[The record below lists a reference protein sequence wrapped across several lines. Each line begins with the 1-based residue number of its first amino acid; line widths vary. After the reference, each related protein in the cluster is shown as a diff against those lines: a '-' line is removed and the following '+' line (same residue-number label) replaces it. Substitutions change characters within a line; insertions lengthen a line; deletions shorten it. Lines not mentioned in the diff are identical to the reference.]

1 MDRAEFMALES
12 SKKAE
17 VLNALLD
24 EGKNQK
30 EAMGAVGVTIKDL
43 MVTQVF
49 FSKTEGRFNAN
60 AVGGYSNFHSDSTGE
75 AAKKPIA
82 PQSPSDRKRGL
93 PQSRG
98 GPRFCIPS
106 EKPWVFQNG
115 KGAGTLHELRR
126 PERQP
131 HPRLDHK
138 PHRSHV
144 QRIHAEGDFAR
155 DKGRYAPQ
163 ERNGSPDGCAP

>member
-24 EGKNQK
+24 EGKTRK
-30 EAMGAVGVTIKDL
+30 RPWAPSASPSKTL

-75 AAKKPIA
+75 AAK
-82 PQSPSDRKRGL
+82 
-93 PQSRG
+93 
-98 GPRFCIPS
+98 
-106 EKPWVFQNG
+106 
-115 KGAGTLHELRR
+115 
-126 PERQP
+126 
-131 HPRLDHK
+131 
-138 PHRSHV
+138 
-144 QRIHAEGDFAR
+144 
-155 DKGRYAPQ
+155 
-163 ERNGSPDGCAP
+163 